1 MSQTFQNASNV
12 GGGFFPSAVGWVTE
26 QFQGKPQRQRAIRNY
41 LSDTLL
47 PQFKGNMIEISSTII
62 ANITELL
69 HQEASD
75 KIEGI
80 SKNIQELERLERE
93 QKAAFNEKI
102 NTLKILKDK
111 LK

>member
-1 MSQTFQNASNV
+1 
-12 GGGFFPSAVGWVTE
+12 
-26 QFQGKPQRQRAIRNY
+26 
-41 LSDTLL
+41 
-47 PQFKGNMIEISSTII
+47 MIEISSTII